1 MPFKANF
8 GLRVAN
14 ATTTKPDL
22 DTLINLEIQ
31 QAYDAAEADTVLA
44 VKDSGIVL
52 LVNNSG
58 TANAIT
64 AQSPQWLRNAG
75 FTPGGWSTFELIP
88 TASNT
93 GPVTINIDGTGPV
106 SVRHEGNAELA
117 PGDLQSGVSYFIR
130 RRGNVYRLMQMG
142 LRAAILEA
150 GSQRTWVTTSG
161 NFAGQTPPADAM
173 TVIQATGNYTALW
186 ARFGGPA
193 NGVASDNAV
202 QDARGQW
209 WARRLDSRDVN
220 NGRTFVQ
227 YTPTPGDKAIPTTA
241 SGVITVADGIY
252 NFWAPSP
259 PPPDDTPTPTLMP
272 DLSGR
277 WWRKA
282 EVEIDQTINLD
293 AVFRNQNP
301 DDPVRYVIGRAADGS
316 PLLGF
321 YADGSWDA
329 SPFGS
334 IRWPGDDNIVLRT
347 QDGNPL
353 MAFRPDGTL
362 IAKLEVL

>member
-31 QAYDAAEADTVLA
+31 QAYDAAEADVITA
-44 VKDSGIVL
+44 VRDSSTIPL
-52 LVNNSG
+52 INTSG

-64 AQSPQWLRNAG
+64 AQSPQWARNAG
-75 FTPGGWSTFELIP
+75 FTPGSWTTFDLIP
-88 TASNT
+88 TATNT
-93 GPVTINIDGTGPV
+93 GPVTIDIDGTGPV

-117 PGDLQSGVSYFIR
+117 PGDLQSGISYDIR
-130 RRGNVYRLMQMG
+130 RRGGVYRLRQMG
-142 LRAAILEA
+142 LRSAILEA
-150 GSQRTWVTTSG
+150 GAQRTWVTTAG
-161 NFAGQTPPADAM
+161 NWAGQTPPAEAA
-173 TVIQATGNYTALW
+173 TVIQITGNYAAIW
-186 ARFGGPA
+186 GKFGGPA
-193 NGVASDNAV
+193 NGVASETAV

-209 WARRLDSRDVN
+209 WVRRLDSRDVN
-220 NGRTFVQ
+220 NGRVYVQ
-227 YTPTPGDKAIPTTA
+227 YTANPGGKNIPATV
-241 SGVITVADGIY
+241 SGVITVAGGIY
-252 NFWAPSP
+252 NFWNSSSA
-259 PPPDDTPTPTLMP
+259 PPDDTPTPTLMP
-272 DLSGR
+272 DANGR

-282 EVEIDQTINLD
+282 EVEIDQTVNLD
-293 AVFRNQNP
+293 AVFLNQNP

-353 MAFRPDGTL
+353 LAFRPDGTL